1 MHQDDAL
8 LGLPIFLP
16 EDPAIPAREVPA
28 AASFERPFI
37 DETEILQ
44 RELKDDVPGYL
55 AIVAY
60 LIVGAIVLALIVLLG
75 WVLRRLGGAEPGRPS
90 RARARTV
97 GTREVPA

>member
-1 MHQDDAL
+1 MCFAAP
-8 LGLPIFLP
+8 GGGN
-16 EDPAIPAREVPA
+16 REVPA
-28 AASFERPFI
+28 TARFERPFV
-37 DETEILQ
+37 DETELLQ

-75 WVLRRLGGAEPGRPS
+75 WVLRRLGGATEPGRPGRE
-90 RARARTV
+90 RAGGRV